1 MIDELRKNIET
12 EIDMLREIAHYSTL
26 LETASVGERK
36 IIEASLSSLQASMK
50 LINNSIP
57 QILTN
62 ISVVQKLPGK
72 PGITGL
78 EKIKYQGKGD
88 EVAVVLRKEDKE
100 AFIRELSITQE
111 RLKKLKQQREMQTE
125 QIVELQRT
133 RGYLKFSN
141 KFFRPLAVTFI
152 KRYSFRPLALNIQ
165 KANFDILLES
175 YIAMMLMT
183 SFLAIFVGFSITI
196 LITFID
202 FSIEATPLP
211 FALASSDQ
219 LITFLKFLWIP
230 FVLPLA
236 TFWFLYTYPGTERGS
251 IEKRIDGEIPFAV
264 IHMSAISGAGIEP
277 TNIFKIIALS
287 REYPALRKEIRKVL
301 NQINLYG
308 YDLVT
313 ALNNVA
319 RTTPSTKLSELFTG
333 ISTTIHSGGQLS
345 DFFEKRAETLLV
357 AYRLEREKF
366 TKVAET
372 FMDIYI
378 TIAIAAPMIFLLI
391 LIMLSLSEFSTGFTP
406 TQMTMLVIGA
416 IAFINVIFLTAL
428 HLKQPKY

>member
-12 EIDMLREIAHYSTL
+12 EVDMLREIAHYSML
-26 LETASVGERK
+26 LERASPTERK
-36 IIEASLSSLQASMK
+36 IVEASLTSLQASMK

-57 QILTN
+57 QILAG
-62 ISVVQKLPGK
+62 ISVVQKLPANAGS
-72 PGITGL
+72 TAL
-78 EKIKYQGKGD
+78 EKIKFRGAGN
-88 EVAVVLRKEDKE
+88 EVVVVLRKEDKE
-100 AFIRELSITQE
+100 RFVRELSINE
-111 RLKKLKQQREMQTE
+111 EHLKKLKQQQHEQTD

-141 KFFRPLAVTFI
+141 KFFRPLAVSLI
-152 KRYSFRPLALNIQ
+152 KRHGFKQLALNIK

-175 YIAMMLMT
+175 YISMMLMS
-183 SFLAIFVGFSITI
+183 SFLSVIAGLCIT
-196 LITFID
+196 LIIALID
-202 FSIEATPLP
+202 FSLEATPLP
-211 FALASSDQ
+211 FTLAQEGVALSFA
-219 LITFLKFLWIP
+219 TFLWIP
-230 FVLPLA
+230 AAMPLL
-236 TFWFLYTYPGTERGS
+236 TFWFLYTYPATERNS
-251 IEKRIDGEIPFAV
+251 IEKRIDQELPFAV

-319 RTTPSTKLSELFTG
+319 RATPSTKLSELFTG
-333 ISTTIHSGGQLS
+333 ISTTIHSGGGLS

-357 AYRLEREKF
+357 SYRLEREKF
-366 TKVAET
+366 AKVAET

-378 TIAIAAPMIFLLI
+378 TVAIAAPMILL
-391 LIMLSLSEFSTGFTP
+391 LVLMMLSLSGNDIGLSE
-406 TQMTMLVIGA
+406 TQMTLVVIAA
-416 IAFINVIFLTAL
+416 IALANVFFLTML
-428 HLKQPKY
+428 HMKQPKY